1 MFENHATVILYLD
14 NTMQEEF
21 KNEINEGGIFYIFE
35 NHTQEN
41 THINPQVIVFVC
53 HRLIV

>member
-35 NHTQEN
+35 NHTQKK
-41 THINPQVIVFVC
+41 THQ
-53 HRLIV
+53 